1 MLHFIYGRTSSGKSD
16 WLYAKASE
24 SAKSRRVFII
34 VPDREAVAAERKC
47 AELEGGENID
57 VVTFSRLVNYIFR
70 KKGGICQSYI
80 GAGAKKII
88 MYGVLRDIKAELDCF
103 GKISPSDLSTVEKLT
118 GERSEF
124 YKNMITPEQLAEAA
138 EDISE
143 TPKTRA
149 KLCDLAKIFA
159 AYDGEIAKR
168 WSEPD
173 GAISKACEVC
183 GDFFDGSDVFIDS
196 FISFTKQQYGM
207 LSLIFSRAC
216 DTYITLG
223 YVPADDRDSTA
234 FVSLAKTDA
243 ILHAVAKEAGTE
255 IAKPLEFSRRL
266 GYKNKSIEYLADR
279 LFLLRKSDGE
289 TDVYGDGVFIVE
301 CRNRHEEAEAVA
313 TDIAKRV
320 RKGYRYRDM
329 AVIARD
335 TESYAGIID
344 SELEKADIPYYVSH
358 RTDIDERGIVKFIY
372 SAYAC
377 IGRGFRLGD
386 IIEYIKT
393 DYAGISGDECDM
405 LENYLIKWKLQGKKF
420 TSDETWTA
428 PLRGY
433 DDRIRDGDEEALE
446 TLNALRETVRK
457 PLLAFAGLIGNCTTV
472 KDHATAL
479 YDFLMSMEIPSK
491 LKGDA
496 ALAAKVGDA
505 KGAEEFAQLWRALM
519 DALDQTVGSAGEKNT
534 DAEGFLRLLKL
545 AFSETDIG
553 SIPTSVD
560 EVVIGG
566 AANTHPK
573 VKIVYILGATDGV
586 FPKRISEEGI
596 ISEFE
601 KDLLRKRG
609 IEFSSTLE
617 KSISDENYYFYQ
629 AVCAPSEILF
639 ITYAPVGKTDG
650 SAALRQVKK
659 LLPKASKLKFDDVPK
674 TDRIY
679 SAEAALEYVLTE
691 RDGASRAMAKYLS
704 SKPEYSE
711 RLAYA
716 KESVSAG
723 ECRISGDAAEE
734 IFGEKT
740 KTSYS
745 RLENYIKCHFKYFC
759 DYELRISDEGSAD
772 FSAVNIGNFMHAA
785 LEAAAR
791 YACDPDCPEEKIEKS
806 VRLSAE
812 SYIRSVTG
820 RPLGELS
827 PRLRHITDHLCEK
840 AKLFAQRIRRE
851 FSESKFRPVRFEF
864 PIGEGCDVGA
874 LRIDDGKSAISL
886 FGRVDRID
894 TYDNPDDGNL
904 YLRVIDYKTGSK
916 VFDFGKVSKGL
927 DMQMLLYLFSL
938 CENGEKCFG
947 KKPVPAG
954 VLYVNLDTDSE
965 KIKLDAEREKKK
977 SVSGFVTAMGD
988 DRLDLARAMEPDLKG
1003 EFLPFGTTSR
1013 KYAEKP
1019 MGLDA
1024 IEELKE
1030 SVVQTVLDCAAE
1042 MKNGAAQAAP
1052 VDCKGVDPC
1061 KYCRMKPI
1069 CRIIKTKGNEEEEDE
1084 NS

>member
-1 MLHFIYGRTSSGKSD
+1 M
-16 WLYAKASE
+16 
-24 SAKSRRVFII
+24 
-34 VPDREAVAAERKC
+34 
-47 AELEGGENID
+47 
-57 VVTFSRLVNYIFR
+57 
-70 KKGGICQSYI
+70 
-80 GAGAKKII
+80 
-88 MYGVLRDIKAELDCF
+88 
-103 GKISPSDLSTVEKLT
+103 
-118 GERSEF
+118 
-124 YKNMITPEQLAEAA
+124 
-138 EDISE
+138 
-143 TPKTRA
+143 
-149 KLCDLAKIFA
+149 
-159 AYDGEIAKR
+159 
-168 WSEPD
+168 
-173 GAISKACEVC
+173 
-183 GDFFDGSDVFIDS
+183 
-196 FISFTKQQYGM
+196 
-207 LSLIFSRAC
+207 
-216 DTYITLG
+216 
-223 YVPADDRDSTA
+223 
-234 FVSLAKTDA
+234 
-243 ILHAVAKEAGTE
+243 
-255 IAKPLEFSRRL
+255 
-266 GYKNKSIEYLADR
+266 
-279 LFLLRKSDGE
+279 
-289 TDVYGDGVFIVE
+289 
-301 CRNRHEEAEAVA
+301 
-313 TDIAKRV
+313 
-320 RKGYRYRDM
+320 
-329 AVIARD
+329 
-335 TESYAGIID
+335 
-344 SELEKADIPYYVSH
+344 
-358 RTDIDERGIVKFIY
+358 
-372 SAYAC
+372 
-377 IGRGFRLGD
+377 
-386 IIEYIKT
+386 
-393 DYAGISGDECDM
+393 
-405 LENYLIKWKLQGKKF
+405 
-420 TSDETWTA
+420 
-428 PLRGY
+428 
-433 DDRIRDGDEEALE
+433 
-446 TLNALRETVRK
+446 
-457 PLLAFAGLIGNCTTV
+457 
-472 KDHATAL
+472 
-479 YDFLMSMEIPSK
+479 
-491 LKGDA
+491 
-496 ALAAKVGDA
+496 
-505 KGAEEFAQLWRALM
+505 
-519 DALDQTVGSAGEKNT
+519 
-534 DAEGFLRLLKL
+534 
-545 AFSETDIG
+545 
-553 SIPTSVD
+553 
-560 EVVIGG
+560 
-566 AANTHPK
+566 
-573 VKIVYILGATDGV
+573 KIVYILGATDGV

-617 KSISDENYYFYQ
+617 KSISYENYYFYQ

-659 LLPKASKLKFDDVPK
+659 LLPKASKLKFDDIPK

-734 IFGEKT
+734 LFGEKT

-806 VRLSAE
+806 VRLAAE

-874 LRIDDGKSAISL
+874 LRIDDGKSAVSL

-1069 CRIIKTKGNEEEEDE
+1069 CRIIKTKGNEEEDE